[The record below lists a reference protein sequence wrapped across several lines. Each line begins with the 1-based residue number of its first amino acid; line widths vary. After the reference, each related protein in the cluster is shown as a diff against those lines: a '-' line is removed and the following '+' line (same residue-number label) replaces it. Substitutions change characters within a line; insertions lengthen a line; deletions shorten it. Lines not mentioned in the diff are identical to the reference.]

1 MLISSCQHFSETANQ
16 FLRIAANGRYLET
29 MYNRSSTASRD
40 HVGMRI
46 SLAFFNTMSE
56 VETLLDAL
64 ATELS
69 AFAPT
74 SIAEVAKASVP
85 AAENSVGVH

>member
-1 MLISSCQHFSETANQ
+1 MSTFSETANR
-16 FLRIAANGRYLET
+16 FLSIAAWGRYLET
-29 MYNRSSTASRD
+29 MYNRSSIAHKD

-46 SLAFFNTMSE
+46 SLAFFNTISE

-69 AFAPT
+69 AFAPMQ
-74 SIAEVAKASVP
+74 VRR
-85 AAENSVGVH
+85 